1 MLYRFYAS
9 ETQRVRE
16 KQLAMTK
23 TTGRKQSTK
32 TDKTAAQSKAAG
44 TISGTTSRRR
54 RKGTSTA
61 MSEPSPLGETPPIS
75 YENEEKEDIENVE
88 TVPKKKTTRRGTTG
102 RAKKKTAKCTD
113 SDKPVVSEDVT
124 EDVTEEKVDT
134 EPKPVNEGDEQ
145 TLPKDK
151 NSDKPIQDNDTHN
164 QNTDTPK

>member
-9 ETQRVRE
+9 ETQRVRG

-23 TTGRKQSTK
+23 TTGQKHSAK
-32 TDKTAAQSKAAG
+32 TDKTAAQPKAAG
-44 TISGTTSRRR
+44 TISGTTSHRR

-61 MSEPSPLGETPPIS
+61 MSEPSPLGDTPPIS

-88 TVPKKKTTRRGTTG
+88 TVPKKKTMRRGTTG
-102 RAKKKTAKCTD
+102 KAKKKTAKCTD

-145 TLPKDK
+145 TLPKDE